1 MDAEL
6 ESICPFE
13 TDLVGAWI
21 DPDSGLDAPLESR
34 ANKGVFRMKSSRSD
48 VDGLWK
54 KYLHGKPVKLRNLL
68 VEHYR
73 PLVHMQAARLAQKLP
88 AQISYDEICSAGYD
102 GLLEAVQAY
111 DPCHKAKFETFCQQR
126 IHGAVMDW
134 LRALDG
140 QSRTVRSFEK
150 QRMLK
155 KEVLDS
161 DLGRPP
167 TETELASQMGMSRE
181 RFSEL
186 SRLSR
191 LGHEVHLSS
200 VQGDDNAQHRGS
212 PGGWDVSDARAIDP
226 SQRISKQMLTDYI
239 TRGLSREERL
249 VLILYYTEG
258 LTMAEIGLVLDLSES
273 RVSQIHKDVIHRLRR
288 RFRDEPTELV
298 A

>member
-1 MDAEL
+1 
-6 ESICPFE
+6 
-13 TDLVGAWI
+13 
-21 DPDSGLDAPLESR
+21 
-34 ANKGVFRMKSSRSD
+34 MKASSSRRD
-48 VDGLWK
+48 VNALWK
-54 KYLHGKPVKLRNLL
+54 TYLTGRSVQLRNKL

-102 GLLEAVQAY
+102 GLMEAVEAY

-150 QRMLK
+150 QRMIN
-155 KEVLDS
+155 KELLDS
-161 DLGRPP
+161 SLGRPP
-167 TETELASQMGMSRE
+167 TEEEVAEKMGLNEE

-191 LGHEVHLSS
+191 LGHEVHLSA
-200 VQGDDNAQHRGS
+200 VQGDEDGYHRGS
-212 PGGWDVSDARAIDP
+212 PGGWDIGDLNAVDPAQRVSR
-226 SQRISKQMLTDYI
+226 QMLTDYI
-239 TRGLSREERL
+239 TRGLNREERL

-273 RVSQIHKDVIHRLRR
+273 RVSQIHKDVISRLRT
-288 RFRDEPTELV
+288 RFRNEAAELV

>member
-1 MDAEL
+1 MK
-6 ESICPFE
+6 P
-13 TDLVGAWI
+13 
-21 DPDSGLDAPLESR
+21 SR
-34 ANKGVFRMKSSRSD
+34 RVAD
-48 VDGLWK
+48 VLWK
-54 KYLHGKPVKLRNLL
+54 QYLVDHEVEYRNKL

-73 PLVHMQAARLAQKLP
+73 PIVHMQAARLAQKLP

-102 GLLEAVQAY
+102 GLIEAVQAY
-111 DPCHKAKFETFCQQR
+111 DPSHKAKFETFCQQR

-134 LRALDG
+134 LRTLDG

-150 QRMLK
+150 QRMRS

-161 DLGRPP
+161 HLGRPP
-167 TETELASQMGMSRE
+167 TEIELAEKMGISRQ

-191 LGHEVHLSS
+191 LGHEVHLSA
-200 VQGDDNAQHRGS
+200 VQNDDDGNHRG
-212 PGGWDVSDARAIDP
+212 PAGGWDIRDYRATDPAQRVSR
-226 SQRISKQMLTDYI
+226 KLLTDYL
-239 TRGLSREERL
+239 TKGLNREERL

-273 RVSQIHKDVIHRLRR
+273 RVSQIHKDVIERLRR
-288 RFRDEPTELV
+288 RFKEEGTEMV

>member
-1 MDAEL
+1 
-6 ESICPFE
+6 
-13 TDLVGAWI
+13 
-21 DPDSGLDAPLESR
+21 
-34 ANKGVFRMKSSRSD
+34 MKSSTQD
-48 VDGLWK
+48 VNGLWK
-54 KYLHGKPVKLRNLL
+54 TYLAGRLVKQRNKL

-73 PLVHMQAARLAQKLP
+73 PLVHMQAAKLAQKLP

-102 GLLEAVQAY
+102 GLMEAVEAY

-150 QRMLK
+150 QRMLN
-155 KEVLDS
+155 KEMLDS
-161 DLGRPP
+161 SLGRPP
-167 TETELASQMGMSRE
+167 TEEEIALRMGVSLE

-191 LGHEVHLSS
+191 VGHEVHLSA
-200 VQGDDNAQHRGS
+200 VQGDDDGYHRGS
-212 PGGWDVSDARAIDP
+212 PSGWDINDVDAVDP
-226 SQRISKQMLTDYI
+226 AQRVARQMLTEFLG
-239 TRGLSREERL
+239 RGLNREERL

-258 LTMAEIGLVLDLSES
+258 LTMADIGLVLDLSES
-273 RVSQIHKDVIHRLRR
+273 RVSQIHKEVIARLRV
-288 RFRDEPTELV
+288 RFKDVCSDLV

>member
-1 MDAEL
+1 
-6 ESICPFE
+6 
-13 TDLVGAWI
+13 
-21 DPDSGLDAPLESR
+21 
-34 ANKGVFRMKSSRSD
+34 MKSSTQEVS
-48 VDGLWK
+48 GLWK
-54 KYLHGKPVKLRNLL
+54 TYLTGHSVKLRNKL

-73 PLVHMQAARLAQKLP
+73 PLVHMQAAKLAQKLP

-102 GLLEAVQAY
+102 GLMEAVEAY
-111 DPCHKAKFETFCQQR
+111 DPRHKAKFETFCQQR

-150 QRMLK
+150 QRMLN
-155 KEVLDS
+155 KEMLDS
-161 DLGRPP
+161 TLGRPP
-167 TETELASQMGMSRE
+167 TEAEIALRMGLSPE

-191 LGHEVHLSS
+191 LGHEVHLSA
-200 VQGDDNAQHRGS
+200 VQGDDDGYHRGS
-212 PGGWDVSDARAIDP
+212 PSGWDIDDAEAVDP
-226 SQRISKQMLTDYI
+226 AQRVARQMLTEFLS
-239 TRGLSREERL
+239 RGLNREERL

-273 RVSQIHKDVIHRLRR
+273 RVSQIHKEVIVRLRL
-288 RFRDEPTELV
+288 RFKGVCGDVV